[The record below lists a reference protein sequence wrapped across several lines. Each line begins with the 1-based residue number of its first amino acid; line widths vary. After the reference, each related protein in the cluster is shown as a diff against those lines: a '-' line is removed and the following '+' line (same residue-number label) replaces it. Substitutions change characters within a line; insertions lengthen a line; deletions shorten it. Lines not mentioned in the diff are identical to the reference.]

1 MNKFEAVVLYSPDL
15 STSILSREEKVL
27 KKQLSDSDGNIISE
41 EDWGLRDLSYKIN
54 KYKKAFYKFYQIEID
69 GNKLPNIGK
78 ILNQNE
84 QIIRHLFVKVEKH
97 EQLPTKMVD
106 SNNVKE

>member
-1 MNKFEAVVLYSPDL
+1 MNKFEAVVLYNPDL
-15 STSILSREEKVL
+15 STTILSKQEETF
-27 KKQLSDSDGNIISE
+27 KKQLIDSKGNVISQ

-69 GNKLPNIGK
+69 GNELSNIGK

-84 QIIRHLFVKVEKH
+84 QIIRHLFIKVEAH
-97 EQLPTKMVD
+97 EQLPTKMVNSD
-106 SNNVKE
+106 NAKE